1 MKIIVNKS
9 DITSLS
15 GELSL
20 SSSTEQLG
28 DSLSWSIAVNDNK
41 FLKTNDINVG
51 DIVRLLNNE
60 GNEVY
65 RGAIVAID
73 TDTKSKSFTS
83 YDFAFYLNK
92 SKVVIQFNK
101 LRADK
106 AIIQLL
112 NKYSVPIETV
122 ASMNTIISGIYYDK
136 EVSEIIKDILDKVH
150 KASKKKFLMS
160 MQKGKFCI
168 LENHIKPITI
178 KIKQAN
184 NLAPVDIR
192 KTIAN
197 AKKTESIENM
207 RNSITLYSE
216 DNKNIKRQYTVSDK
230 ESISRYG
237 LLSDTES
244 VSDNEVSKINNIA
257 GQKLKELNKIE
268 KTLNLDVIGNFELL
282 AGRIMEFKIKEL
294 NVSGTYIIKSASHKI
309 TSVLHTASLEL
320 EAI

>member
-1 MKIIVNKS
+1 MKIVVNKS

-20 SSSTEQLG
+20 SSSIEQLG
-28 DSLSWSIAVNDNK
+28 DSLSWSMAINDNK

-51 DIVRLLNNE
+51 DIVRLINNE
-60 GNEVY
+60 GYEVY
-65 RGAIVAID
+65 RGVIVAID
-73 TDTKSKSFTS
+73 NDTKSKSFTS

-92 SKVVIQFNK
+92 SKAVIQFNK

-136 EVSEIIKDILDKVH
+136 EVSEIIKDILDKVN

-192 KTIAN
+192 KIIAN

-207 RNSITLYSE
+207 KNSITIYSE
-216 DNKNIKRQYTVSDK
+216 DNKRIKKQYTVSDK
-230 ESISRYG
+230 GSISRYG

-244 VSDNEVSKINNIA
+244 VSDKEVAKIKNIA
-257 GQKLKELNKIE
+257 DSKFKELNKIE
-268 KTLNLDVIGNFELL
+268 KTLSLDVIGSFDLL
-282 AGRIMEFKIKEL
+282 AGRVMEFNIKDL
-294 NVSGTYIIKSASHKI
+294 NIKGVYMIKSASHKI
-309 TSVLHTASLEL
+309 TNVLHTVSLEL